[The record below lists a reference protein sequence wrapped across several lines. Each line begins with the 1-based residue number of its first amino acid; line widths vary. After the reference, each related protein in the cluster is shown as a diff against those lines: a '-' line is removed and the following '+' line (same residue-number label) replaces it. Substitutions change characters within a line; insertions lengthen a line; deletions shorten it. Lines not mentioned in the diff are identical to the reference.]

1 MAQSK
6 IESDHGLN
14 VRMFMTGL
22 ALVILYVI
30 IFTVLLNVGVQL
42 VFS

>member
-1 MAQSK
+1 LRRPR
-6 IESDHGLN
+6 IERADVHD
-14 VRMFMTGL
+14 GL

-42 VFS
+42 VFVM